1 MRSISATTFNE
12 KKLIPSQSLYMA
24 GNICFCYIQV
34 FNAYYEARAEYSSTA
49 LNSQRTFL
57 FRP

>member
-34 FNAYYEARAEYSSTA
+34 HVVNAYYEARAEYSSR
-49 LNSQRTFL
+49 LR
-57 FRP
+57 

>member
-34 FNAYYEARAEYSSTA
+34 FNAYYEARAEYSSR
-49 LNSQRTFL
+49 LR
-57 FRP
+57 

>member
-12 KKLIPSQSLYMA
+12 KKLIPSKSLYMA

-34 FNAYYEARAEYSSTA
+34 VNAYYEARAEYSSR
-49 LNSQRTFL
+49 LR
-57 FRP
+57 